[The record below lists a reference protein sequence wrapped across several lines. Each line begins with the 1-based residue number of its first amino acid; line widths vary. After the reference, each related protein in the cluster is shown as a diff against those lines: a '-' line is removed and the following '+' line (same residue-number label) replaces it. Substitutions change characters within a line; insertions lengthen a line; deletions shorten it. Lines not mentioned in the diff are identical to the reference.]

1 MSNNGA
7 IIVSNVFVGGFG
19 TENGAN
25 LPHEVINFFK
35 PDNFEELG
43 NEYFLFLPPFG
54 IISNEKNS
62 KGERVLK
69 DGIRAIIFV
78 RTTENGL
85 LEILGKAEGEVSYE
99 IFGAKRK
106 KKKVIIDNDDYK
118 NNIQQIE
125 YGNISLKQIFEAN
138 GESASYYS
146 CTAKEVLIPNQTAY
160 IKLGKNVTG
169 VDNVFEVRAGALQRL
184 NSSSMKAYVFPD
196 NKYQYEDFERILN
209 SSIWETASQPVTFDY
224 YQSINDDN
232 IIKAIRKQDDEVIYS
247 NMLYYLFSNHKDL
260 LQSFIA
266 NVLKLDIRLD
276 EKYEV
281 LREENR
287 VDLCIKSKGFC
298 IILENKIKSGI
309 NGVKFYD
316 KNKEEDEQITKED
329 KTLYQEANLAFK
341 SGVLVYKDNNQ
352 AKIVSQLSKYYV
364 LTKKGDKE
372 KEIDGYHEEQI
383 HCFIIKPDYHTF
395 NLDKYYLGDK
405 YTQIN
410 YSAIFDC
417 FATFKSDKNAN
428 DYPYLAE
435 FIKALYKH
443 TQDTDNEFRNEML
456 KRMDK
461 VISLKKL
468 KNS

>member
-19 TENGAN
+19 AENGTN

-35 PDNFEELG
+35 PDNFEELE
-43 NEYFLFLPPFG
+43 NKYYLFLPPYG
-54 IISNEKNS
+54 TISNDKNS
-62 KGERVLK
+62 LGERVLK

-85 LEILGKAEGEVSYE
+85 LEILGKAEGEVVYG
-99 IFGAKRK
+99 IAGAKREK
-106 KKKVIIDNDDYK
+106 KIVSVDNEEYK
-118 NNIQQIE
+118 NNIQQIK
-125 YGNISLKQIFEAN
+125 YGNVSLKQIFEAN
-138 GESASYYS
+138 GESAAYYS
-146 CTAKEVLIPNQTAY
+146 STAKEVLIPNQTAY

-169 VDNVFEVRAGALQRL
+169 VDNVFEVRAGDIQRL

-196 NKYQYEDFERILN
+196 NQYQYEDFKKILN
-209 SSIWETASQPVTFDY
+209 SSIWETASQPVTFGS

-266 NVLKLDIRLD
+266 DVLKLDIQLG

-287 VDLCIKSKGFC
+287 VDLCIKSKDFC

-309 NGVKFYD
+309 NGIKLYD

-329 KTLYQEANLAFK
+329 KTLYKEVNLAFK

-372 KEIDGYHEEQI
+372 KGIDGYNEEQI
-383 HCFIIKPDYHTF
+383 HCFIIKPDYHTL
-395 NLDKYYLGDK
+395 NLDRYYSGDK

-410 YSAIFDC
+410 YSAVYNC
-417 FATFKSDKNAN
+417 FAMFQPDKNAN

-443 TQDTDNEFRNEML
+443 TQDADNEFRNEML

-461 VISLKKL
+461 VISSKK
-468 KNS
+468 